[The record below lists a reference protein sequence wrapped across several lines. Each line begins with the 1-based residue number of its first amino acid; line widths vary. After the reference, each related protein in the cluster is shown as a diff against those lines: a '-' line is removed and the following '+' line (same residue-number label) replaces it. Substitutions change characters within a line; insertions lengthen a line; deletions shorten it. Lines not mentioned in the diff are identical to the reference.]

1 MSKNNWTPTTLISEV
16 MSEPHL
22 PWKEANH
29 LRPTFVD
36 VQAKLLDHP
45 GRLVRCQKVK
55 PVIHEQSTP
64 KAVVNMETGQYWC
77 DVERKARYPTLS
89 NFHHSE
95 LFVFPGCKCAVVV
108 TLYKSILVKGGDS
121 AIDSIFTTQLERYA
135 GLIVES
141 KIPRPRERSISS
153 PTTKCLLHQQFFIEL
168 QVYKM
173 VRI

>member
-1 MSKNNWTPTTLISEV
+1 MSKDNWTPTTLISEV

-36 VQAKLLDHP
+36 VKAKLLDHP
-45 GRLVRCQKVK
+45 GSL
-55 PVIHEQSTP
+55 
-64 KAVVNMETGQYWC
+64 
-77 DVERKARYPTLS
+77 DL
-89 NFHHSE
+89 
-95 LFVFPGCKCAVVV
+95 L

-141 KIPRPRERSISS
+141 KMPRPRERSISS
-153 PTTKCLLHQQFFIEL
+153 TTAKCLLHQQFFIEL

-173 VRI
+173 VRK